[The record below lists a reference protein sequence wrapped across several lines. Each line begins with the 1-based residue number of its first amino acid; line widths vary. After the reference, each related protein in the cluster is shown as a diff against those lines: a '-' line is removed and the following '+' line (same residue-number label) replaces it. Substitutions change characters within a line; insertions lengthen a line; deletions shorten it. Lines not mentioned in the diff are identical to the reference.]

1 MLPTD
6 MDLDGSVR
14 SEWKGRTAGG
24 CCNHD
29 TVPDNPQML
38 LTITRP
44 TEVVLTLTQQD
55 MRVGAGDLTVGA
67 GERRTFAIG
76 ITVLYGSSLD
86 RVRNRGDMQR
96 YEVATSGI
104 FSHDREVTL
113 KLPLT
118 MRGGGHTTKSV
129 VVPSTFSA
137 GEECAFTV
145 RAFTQKGQPSVE
157 LVPGAN
163 CRELS
168 VRDSG
173 ALKVQVM

>member
-24 CCNHD
+24 CSNND
-29 TVPDNPQML
+29 TVSDNPQML

-55 MRVGAGDLTVGA
+55 MRVGAGH
-67 GERRTFAIG
+67 EPSKRRTSAIG
-76 ITVLYGSSLD
+76 IAVLYGPSLD
-86 RVRNRGDMQR
+86 RVHNRGDMNR
-96 YEVATSGI
+96 YEVATSGK

-113 KLPLT
+113 KLPLA
-118 MRGGGHTTKSV
+118 MRGGGSTTKYV
-129 VVPSTFSA
+129 VVPSTFDA

-145 RAFTQKGQPSVE
+145 RAFTQTGQPSVE

-163 CRELS
+163 CHELPARNS
-168 VRDSG
+168 VS
-173 ALKVQVM
+173 QVHQFI